1 MSDSSNRAIG
11 GHRSRP
17 RRPPELVYASAQH
30 ATIIAASSTA
40 ATLDGYLAHLKRSPL
55 SANTRRA
62 YGREARSYLDWL
74 AGRGGDA
81 LTDPFARDYA
91 VRDYR
96 RELKD
101 RLAPASVN
109 LALTGLDHFYRFL
122 RLGPPRVRREP
133 LPALAP
139 RALGD
144 GELRSFLRAAERRGR
159 PRDSAVV
166 ALMSLAGLRLAEVAG
181 LDVDDV
187 AISARRGLVTI
198 RHGKGDVGRSVPL
211 GSDARSLVETWL
223 RARPVVASPA
233 LFLSP
238 TGERLTTRSLAR
250 IVGRI
255 GADAG
260 LSLSAHVLRH
270 TFVTRLVRSG
280 TDVVLVAELAGHQSL
295 ETTRRY
301 ALPTEADRA
310 AAVEAAA
317 IEY

>member
-1 MSDSSNRAIG
+1 VSDNSNRAI
-11 GHRSRP
+11 RSRR
-17 RRPPELVYASAQH
+17 RRPRELVYASAQH
-30 ATIIAASSTA
+30 TTTIASSPTEV
-40 ATLDGYLAHLKRSPL
+40 LDGYLAHLERSPL

-62 YGREARSYLDWL
+62 YGQVARRYLEWL
-74 AGRGGDA
+74 AGRGSDEA
-81 LTDPFARDYA
+81 LSDRFARDHA

-101 RLAPASVN
+101 RLAPTSVN
-109 LALTGLDHFYRFL
+109 LALAGLDHLYRFL

-139 RALGD
+139 RALEE
-144 GELRSFLRAAERRGR
+144 GELRAFLRAAERRDR
-159 PRDSAVV
+159 PRDSALV
-166 ALMSLAGLRLAEVAG
+166 ALMALAGLRLAEVAG

-187 AISARRGLVTI
+187 AISARRGVATV

-211 GSDARSLVETWL
+211 GAEARALVETWL
-223 RARPVVASPA
+223 RVRPAVASPA
-233 LFLSP
+233 LFLGP
-238 TGERLTTRSLAR
+238 TGERLTPRSLAR

-270 TFVTRLVRSG
+270 TFVTRLVRAG
-280 TDVVLVAELAGHQSL
+280 HDVVLVAELAGHRSL

-310 AAVEAAA
+310 TAVEAAA

>member
-1 MSDSSNRAIG
+1 VSDNSDRAIG
-11 GHRSRP
+11 RHPSRP
-17 RRPPELVYASAQH
+17 RPELELVVGGALIDSASFGAV
-30 ATIIAASSTA
+30 
-40 ATLDGYLAHLKRSPL
+40 LDGYLAHLERSPL
-55 SANTRRA
+55 SANTRRS
-62 YGREARSYLDWL
+62 YGREARRYLGWL
-74 AGRGGDA
+74 AGRGDEA
-81 LTDPFARDYA
+81 LSDPFARDYA

-96 RELKD
+96 HELKD

-133 LPALAP
+133 LPAVAP

-144 GELRSFLRAAERRGR
+144 NELRAFLRAAERRGR

-166 ALMSLAGLRLAEVAG
+166 ALMALAGLRLAEVAG

-211 GSDARSLVETWL
+211 GAEARALVETWL

-233 LFLSP
+233 LFLGP
-238 TGERLTTRSLAR
+238 NGERLTTRSLAR

-280 TDVVLVAELAGHQSL
+280 SDVVLVAELAGHQSL
-295 ETTRRY
+295 STTRRY
-301 ALPTEADRA
+301 ALPSEADRA

>member
-1 MSDSSNRAIG
+1 VSDNSNLAG
-11 GHRSRP
+11 GRHRSRR

-30 ATIIAASSTA
+30 TASIAASSTA
-40 ATLDGYLAHLKRSPL
+40 SALDGYLAHLERSPL

-62 YGREARSYLDWL
+62 YGQGARRYLGWL
-74 AGRGGDA
+74 AGRGDEA
-81 LTDPFARDYA
+81 LSDPFARDHA

-96 RELKD
+96 YELKD

-109 LALTGLDHFYRFL
+109 LALAGLDHFYRFL

-139 RALGD
+139 RALRE
-144 GELRSFLRAAERRGR
+144 GELRAFLRAAERRRR
-159 PRDSAVV
+159 PRDSAI
-166 ALMSLAGLRLAEVAG
+166 AGLMVLAGLRLAEVAG

-187 AISARRGLVTI
+187 AISARRGLVTV

-211 GSDARSLVETWL
+211 GAEARALVETWL
-223 RARPVVASPA
+223 QARPVVASPA
-233 LFLSP
+233 LFPGP

-280 TDVVLVAELAGHQSL
+280 TDVILVAELAGHQSL

-310 AAVEAAA
+310 AAVESAAV
-317 IEY
+317 EY

>member
-1 MSDSSNRAIG
+1 M
-11 GHRSRP
+11 
-17 RRPPELVYASAQH
+17 
-30 ATIIAASSTA
+30 
-40 ATLDGYLAHLKRSPL
+40 
-55 SANTRRA
+55 
-62 YGREARSYLDWL
+62 
-74 AGRGGDA
+74 
-81 LTDPFARDYA
+81 
-91 VRDYR
+91 RDYR

-144 GELRSFLRAAERRGR
+144 SELRAFLRAAERRGR
-159 PRDSAVV
+159 PRDSAVA
-166 ALMSLAGLRLAEVAG
+166 ALMALAGLRLAEVAG

-187 AISARRGLVTI
+187 AISARRGLVTV
-198 RHGKGDVGRSVPL
+198 RHGKGDVSRSVPL
-211 GSDARSLVETWL
+211 GNEPEGGGARSLVAAWL
-223 RARPVVASPA
+223 QARPVVGSPA
-233 LFLSP
+233 LFVGP
-238 TGERLTTRSLAR
+238 NGERLTTRSLAR

-317 IEY
+317 VEY